1 MQREQEINF
10 FTKSKE
16 NINELAQ
23 KVDKKPFFKLA
34 FLSIAFGCSIGI
46 GVSFV
51 NNWYHNHL
59 VNVANEEK
67 QEKQKIEKQAALNKQ
82 NFDYLISQIAKI
94 DSDNFQQ
101 FISYLKYNQ
110 NIYDDK
116 INLIANA
123 ATQASLENKSESAD
137 SQAIGTE
144 INNHLSSYK
153 RDMENIIQTNQ
164 RIYSQIN
171 NKFYQSLD
179 YDEVDNFIKY
189 YENYKANVLNHSKD
203 MDELINDKLYPG
215 HFNQIYYNQ
224 NHIPEQAQAIDKKIN
239 DELVNY
245 KPKMK

>member
-1 MQREQEINF
+1 MQKEQEINF
-10 FTKSKE
+10 FKQSKD
-16 NINELAQ
+16 NINQLAK
-23 KVDKKPFFKLA
+23 KVDKKPFLKLA
-34 FLSIAFGCSIGI
+34 FLTIAFGCSIGL
-46 GVSFV
+46 GSSFV

-67 QEKQKIEKQAALNKQ
+67 QEQQKIEQQKVLDKQ

-94 DSDNFQQ
+94 DADNFQQ
-101 FISYLKYNQ
+101 FIAYLKFNQ

-116 INLIANA
+116 INLIANS
-123 ATQASLENKSESAD
+123 ATQASLKNKNDAAD
-137 SQAIGTE
+137 SQAIGTD

-153 RDMENIIQTNQ
+153 RDMEELIQTNQ
-164 RIYSQIN
+164 KIYSQVN

-179 YDEVDNFIKY
+179 HEDVANFMKY
-189 YENYKANVLNHSKD
+189 YENYKANILNHSRD

-239 DELVNY
+239 EELVAY
-245 KPKMK
+245 KPKMR